1 MLREYS
7 AIPANSLPSGA
18 RLAHNRPSA
27 RVAIDAPA
35 VEVMT
40 DLEAVAAASIAPERP
55 IDEAN
60 AVMIRRGV
68 RLLFVVDGAGT
79 IAGVITATDLLG
91 EKPLRFAQERG
102 VKRGEVLV
110 GDIMTPASRMV
121 ALSMQD
127 VGHSRVGHVVATLK
141 ATGRQHALVADLD
154 GKRIRGIFSA
164 SHVARRLGVDLQTS
178 EVAHTFAEIEA
189 ALAR

>member
-7 AIPANSLPSGA
+7 AIPLNSLPSGA
-18 RLAHNRPSA
+18 RLAQNRPSA

-40 DLEAVAAASIAPERP
+40 DLESVAAASIAPERS

-60 AVMIRRGV
+60 AMMIRRGV
-68 RLLFVVDGAGT
+68 RLLFVVDGAGD

-91 EKPLRFAQERG
+91 EKPLRFAQEHG
-102 VKRGEVLV
+102 LKRGEVLV
-110 GDIMTPASRMV
+110 GDIMTPASRMD

-141 ATGRQHALVADLD
+141 ALGRQHALVADM
-154 GKRIRGIFSA
+154 GTKRIRGIFSA

-178 EVAHTFAEIEA
+178 EVALTFAEIEA
-189 ALAR
+189 ALAH

>member
-7 AIPANSLPSGA
+7 AIPVNSMPAGA
-18 RLAHNRPSA
+18 RLAQNRPSA

-35 VEVMT
+35 IEVMT
-40 DLEAVAAASIAPERP
+40 DLEAVAAASITPDRP
-55 IDEAN
+55 LDEAN
-60 AVMIRRGV
+60 AIMIRRGV

-91 EKPLRFAQERG
+91 EKPVRFAQDHG

-110 GDIMTPASRMV
+110 GDIMTPASGMDT
-121 ALSMQD
+121 LSMQD

-141 ATGRQHALVADLD
+141 ALGRQHALVADL
-154 GKRIRGIFSA
+154 GTKRIRGIFSA

-178 EVAHTFAEIEA
+178 EIAHTFAEIEA
-189 ALAR
+189 ALAH

>member
-7 AIPANSLPSGA
+7 AIAVNPLPSGA
-18 RLAHNRPSA
+18 RLAQNRPSA

-35 VEVMT
+35 LEVMT
-40 DLEAVAAASIAPERP
+40 DLEAVAAASVAPERP

-60 AVMIRRGV
+60 AMMIRRGV
-68 RLLFVVDGAGT
+68 RLLFVVDRAGA
-79 IAGVITATDLLG
+79 IAGIITATDLLG
-91 EKPLRFAQERG
+91 EKPVRFLQERG
-102 VKRGEVLV
+102 VTRGEVLV
-110 GDIMTPASRMV
+110 GDMMTPASSLD

-141 ATGRQHALVADLD
+141 ALGRQHALVADMD
-154 GKRIRGIFSA
+154 GRRIRGLFSA

-178 EVAHTFAEIEA
+178 EVANTFAQIEA
-189 ALAR
+189 ALAH